1 MLQKKSNKP
10 SQTPATGVGGLITPD
25 TKISDLLKEYPQLE
39 STLIKYSPAFSALK
53 NPALR
58 RTVAKVTSLQQA
70 SKVGNVSIVEMVDAL
85 RAEVG
90 QPPLYEGYLIDENG
104 ENSSAF
110 TPENITHHFDA
121 RPIIEAGDH
130 PKDAIFDV
138 AKNLKTG
145 DCLEILTPFPPVP
158 IADLLKKKGFKVS
171 MLEPKDGVVKTYVNA
186 PNPFA

>member
-1 MLQKKSNKP
+1 M
-10 SQTPATGVGGLITPD
+10 
-25 TKISDLLKEYPQLE
+25 
-39 STLIKYSPAFSALK
+39 
-53 NPALR
+53 
-58 RTVAKVTSLQQA
+58 
-70 SKVGNVSIVEMVDAL
+70 
-85 RAEVG
+85 
-90 QPPLYEGYLIDENG
+90 
-104 ENSSAF
+104 F

-171 MLEPKDGVVKTYVNA
+171 MLEPKDGVVRTYVMTNSA
-186 PNPFA
+186 K

>member
-1 MLQKKSNKP
+1 MN
-10 SQTPATGVGGLITPD
+10 ITPE

-53 NPALR
+53 NPVLR

-90 QPPLYEGYLIDENG
+90 QPPLYDGYSTDENG
-104 ENSSAF
+104 ENSTEF
-110 TPENITHHFDA
+110 IPENITHHFDA

-130 PKDAIFDV
+130 PREAIFEV
-138 AKNLKTG
+138 AKTLKNG

-158 IADLLKKKGFKVS
+158 IADLLKKKGYKVT
-171 MLEPKDGVVKTYVNA
+171 MLEPKDDVVRTYVQSTDN
-186 PNPFA
+186 N